1 MGTILVTGIRE
12 SGKDEIIDMV
22 LTGSRKNLPPFDYFK
37 FNDLLPHGSGDS
49 HGFDLWSF
57 NDRIQRMHNIQR
69 DFHTKLKK
77 KIDHM
82 KLSENHII
90 VNGCFTVKTSGG
102 YLPLISKGSEKFF
115 KPDLIVVLEV
125 ELKNPVM
132 IKKLGKEKV
141 EELKYEQRL
150 NLKYATNYSVLT
162 SSAINV
168 VRVEYGNVKEALKDM
183 NDIVTLALG

>member
-1 MGTILVTGIRE
+1 MGTILVTGIQE

-22 LTGSRKNLPPFDYFK
+22 LTGSRKNLPAFDYFR
-37 FNDLLPHGSGDS
+37 FDDLLPRSPGSS

-57 NDRIQRMHNIQR
+57 SDRIQRMHKIQR

-77 KIDHM
+77 KTDNL
-82 KLSENHII
+82 KLSGNHII
-90 VNGCFTVKTSGG
+90 ANGCFTVKTSGG
-102 YLPLISKGSEKFF
+102 YLPLISKGSERFF
-115 KPDLIVVLEV
+115 KPDMIVVLDV

-132 IKKLGKEKV
+132 VRKLGKERV

-150 NLKYATNYSVLT
+150 NLKYATNYSALT
-162 SSAINV
+162 GSAINV

-183 NDIVTLALG
+183 TDAVTLALG